1 MIKTMEEMQLAV
13 EGRSVLLLNSHF
25 YDWFDDCDGSSNRKI
40 KEAGLLDGVEDL
52 QYHVSLLYELS
63 SCILLHIVSTIII
76 AAAICNITSLTLE
89 HSTFHAFAKL
99 YSMIH
104 HSNLILFWRS

>member
-1 MIKTMEEMQLAV
+1 MIKIMEEMQLAV

-25 YDWFDDCDGSSNRKI
+25 YDWLDDCDGSSYRKI

-52 QYHVSLLYELS
+52 QYHVSLSYRYRMNLVAAF
-63 SCILLHIVSTIII
+63 SCIIVIII
-76 AAAICNITSLTLE
+76 LAAAICNITSLTLE

-104 HSNLILFWRS
+104 HE